1 MSLYTDMIEA
11 GQETDSNESD
21 LYVKDT
27 PEAREILGRHGKQID
42 GWNVQQ
48 FEIIFIRF
56 DLARSIDLETHVT
69 PYSADFSQR
78 LGHGMEP
85 SLPLAPSR

>member
-42 GWNVQQ
+42 GWNVQP
-48 FEIIFIRF
+48 FTSAIDGARWL
-56 DLARSIDLETHVT
+56 DL
-69 PYSADFSQR
+69 PFQY
-78 LGHGMEP
+78 
-85 SLPLAPSR
+85 APWWRAKL